1 MPHDSLV
8 FLFDVDNTLLD
19 NDRFG
24 ADLATRLEHA
34 VGTEGRDRY
43 NAIDKE
49 IRAQVGYADYL
60 GTLQRLRGNG
70 GATPY
75 MDLAFFLLDYPF
87 DERRFAGALAAV
99 DHVRTMGRPVIMS
112 DGDTV
117 FQPRKIRRAGLWDAF
132 AGDVLIYVHKEDMLE
147 DMQRRYPADHY
158 VMVDDKPRI
167 LVAMKE
173 RMGDRVTTVFVRQGH
188 YAAAAGADLAATP
201 PDITIDAIGDLA
213 SLPIDR
219 FQNPTQ

>member
-24 ADLATRLEHA
+24 ADLAARLEQA
-34 VGTEGRDRY
+34 VGVDGRDRY

-49 IRAQVGYADYL
+49 IRSQVGYADYL
-60 GTLQRLRGNG
+60 GALQRLRGND

-87 DERRFAGALAAV
+87 DARRFTGALEAV

-132 AGDVLIYVHKEDMLE
+132 RGDVLIYVHKEDML
-147 DMQRRYPADHY
+147 DDLQRRYPADHY

-173 RMGDRVTTVFVRQGH
+173 RMGDKVTTVFVRQGH
-188 YAAAAGADLAATP
+188 YAAAAGADLEATP

-213 SLPIDR
+213 SMPAER
-219 FQNPTQ
+219 FSHAT